1 MRGLYVEE
9 NHPLTGDVV
18 WKFQCSG
25 IEALKTL
32 KCFLDK
38 YPHPG
43 YRLSVFDILSDI
55 STLSG
60 ISCIEISDVPF
71 EDIVQI
77 VEFIYHQE
85 QAEPIFWVGVNS
97 WSDSYIVAM
106 PLTRGRI
113 CGRYK
118 VVDKKLVA
126 L

>member
-1 MRGLYVEE
+1 MSGLYVEE
-9 NHPLTGDVV
+9 NHPLTGDAM
-18 WKFQCSG
+18 WRFQCSG
-25 IEALKTL
+25 IEALKIL

-38 YPHPG
+38 YPHPD
-43 YRLSVFDILSDI
+43 YSLSVFD
-55 STLSG
+55 TLSRM
-60 ISCIEISDVPF
+60 SRIEILDVPF

-77 VEFIYHQE
+77 VGFIYHQE
-85 QAEPIFWVGVNS
+85 HAEPIFWVGVNS
-97 WSDSYIVAM
+97 WSDSYVVAM